1 MTTIR
6 EILDIEKNG
15 RNTIKEQK
23 ELDEILECVDDLT
36 GVFVGSKRIESVI
49 NEMSG
54 AYVAPL
60 KKAMNA
66 LKVYEN
72 RMLNEETFTKAA
84 ARILVYDIHK
94 YLKES
99 YDALLANKRAFR
111 EMDKSGVSMAF
122 STALFELHQICE
134 EFDIVLPDFVSNE
147 VLRETISDDMA
158 KIVNEVL
165 WNWLY
170 IWWTPGFKP
179 GVLSF

>member
-36 GVFVGSKRIESVI
+36 GVFVGSKRINSVI

-54 AYVAPL
+54 SFVEPM

-72 RMLNEETFTKAA
+72 KALNEETMTKAA
-84 ARILVYDIHK
+84 ARILAYDISK

-99 YDALLANKRAFR
+99 YDALTANKRAFR
-111 EMDKSGVSMAF
+111 EMDKSGVSLAF
-122 STALFELHQICE
+122 STALFELYQLCE
-134 EFDIVLPDFVSNE
+134 EHDILVEDFVNDE
-147 VLRETISDDMA
+147 CLREMVSDDMA
-158 KIVNEVL
+158 KIMNEVL
-165 WNWLY
+165 
-170 IWWTPGFKP
+170 
-179 GVLSF
+179 

>member
-23 ELDEILECVDDLT
+23 ELDAILECVDDLT
-36 GVFVGSKRIESVI
+36 GVFVGSKRIGSAI
-49 NEMSG
+49 NEMKG
-54 AYVAPL
+54 AYVEPM

-99 YDALLANKRAFR
+99 YDALLSNKRAFR
-111 EMDKSGVSMAF
+111 EMDKTGISTAF
-122 STALFELHQICE
+122 STALFELNQICE
-134 EFDIVLPDFVSNE
+134 QYDIIVPDFIENE
-147 VLRETISDDMA
+147 VLRETVSDDMA

-165 WNWLY
+165 
-170 IWWTPGFKP
+170 
-179 GVLSF
+179 

>member
-36 GVFVGSKRIESVI
+36 GIFVGSKRIESVI
-49 NEMSG
+49 KEMSG
-54 AYVAPL
+54 SYVEPL
-60 KKAMNA
+60 KRAMNA

-84 ARILVYDIHK
+84 ARILAYDIHK

-99 YDALLANKRAFR
+99 YDALLLNKRAFR
-111 EMDKSGVSMAF
+111 EMDKSGISKAF
-122 STALFELHQICE
+122 STALFELNQLCQE
-134 EFDIVLPDFVSNE
+134 NDIYLSDFVENE

-158 KIVNEVL
+158 KIMNEVL
-165 WNWLY
+165 
-170 IWWTPGFKP
+170 
-179 GVLSF
+179 

>member
-6 EILDIEKNG
+6 EILDIERNG

-23 ELDEILECVDDLT
+23 ELDAILECVDDLT
-36 GVFVGSKRIESVI
+36 GVFVGSKRIESII
-49 NEMSG
+49 NEMKG
-54 AYVAPL
+54 AYVEPM
-60 KKAMNA
+60 KKAMNT

-84 ARILVYDIHK
+84 ARILVYDVHR

-99 YDALLANKRAFR
+99 YDALLSNK
-111 EMDKSGVSMAF
+111 
-122 STALFELHQICE
+122 ICE
-134 EFDIVLPDFVSNE
+134 EYDIILQDFIDNE

-165 WNWLY
+165 
-170 IWWTPGFKP
+170 
-179 GVLSF
+179 

>member
-23 ELDEILECVDDLT
+23 EFDAILECVDDLT
-36 GVFVGSKRIESVI
+36 GIFVGSKRIESAI
-49 NEMSG
+49 NEMNGS
-54 AYVAPL
+54 YVEPM

-72 RMLNEETFTKAA
+72 RCLNEETMTKAA
-84 ARILVYDIHK
+84 ARILAYDVHK

-99 YDALLANKRAFR
+99 YDALMKNRRAFR
-111 EMDKSGVSMAF
+111 EMDKSAVSIAF
-122 STALFELHQICE
+122 STALFELNQLCQEH
-134 EFDIVLPDFVSNE
+134 DIILEDFITDE
-147 VLRETISDDMA
+147 ILRETVTDDMA

-165 WNWLY
+165 
-170 IWWTPGFKP
+170 
-179 GVLSF
+179 

>member
-99 YDALLANKRAFR
+99 YDALLA
-111 EMDKSGVSMAF
+111 VSMAF

>member
-36 GVFVGSKRIESVI
+36 GIFVGSKRIETVI
-49 NEMSG
+49 KEMSG
-54 AYVAPL
+54 SYVEPL
-60 KKAMNA
+60 KRAMNA

-84 ARILVYDIHK
+84 ARILAYDIHK

-99 YDALLANKRAFR
+99 YDALLLNKRAFR
-111 EMDKSGVSMAF
+111 EMDKSGISKAF
-122 STALFELHQICE
+122 STALFELNQLCQE
-134 EFDIVLPDFVSNE
+134 NDIYLSDFIENE

-158 KIVNEVL
+158 KIMNEVL
-165 WNWLY
+165 
-170 IWWTPGFKP
+170 
-179 GVLSF
+179 

>member
-15 RNTIKEQK
+15 RNTIKEQR
-23 ELDEILECVDDLT
+23 ELDAILECVDDLT
-36 GVFVGSKRIESVI
+36 GVFVGSKRIDSVI
-49 NEMSG
+49 NEMKG
-54 AYVAPL
+54 AYVEPM

-84 ARILVYDIHK
+84 ARILAYDVHK

-99 YDALLANKRAFR
+99 YDALLSNKRAFR
-111 EMDKSGVSMAF
+111 EMDKTGVSVAF
-122 STALFELHQICE
+122 STALFELNQICE
-134 EFDIVLPDFVSNE
+134 QYDIILTDFVENE

-165 WNWLY
+165 
-170 IWWTPGFKP
+170 
-179 GVLSF
+179 

>member
-36 GVFVGSKRIESVI
+36 GIFVGSKRIESVI
-49 NEMSG
+49 KEMSG
-54 AYVAPL
+54 SYVEPL

-84 ARILVYDIHK
+84 ARILAYDIHK

-99 YDALLANKRAFR
+99 YDALLEKKRAFR
-111 EMDKSGVSMAF
+111 EMDKHNVSVAF
-122 STALFELHQICE
+122 STALFELNQLCE
-134 EFDIVLPDFVSNE
+134 DYDIKLPDFINEE
-147 VLRETISDDMA
+147 VLIESISDDMA
-158 KIVNEVL
+158 KIMNEVL
-165 WNWLY
+165 
-170 IWWTPGFKP
+170 
-179 GVLSF
+179 

>member
-23 ELDEILECVDDLT
+23 ELDAILECVDDLT

-54 AYVAPL
+54 SYVEPL
-60 KKAMNA
+60 KKAMNT

-84 ARILVYDIHK
+84 ARILAYDVHK

-99 YDALLANKRAFR
+99 YDALLSNKRAYR
-111 EMDKSGVSMAF
+111 EMDKSGISMAL
-122 STALFELHQICE
+122 STALFELHEICE
-134 EFDIVLPDFVSNE
+134 EYDIVLPDFIEDE
-147 VLRETISDDMA
+147 VLKEAVTDDMA

-165 WNWLY
+165 
-170 IWWTPGFKP
+170 
-179 GVLSF
+179 